1 LIDQNTAPIK
11 EVRFFPFAMY
21 NPAPDCGASMNRPSL
36 ERTAAHS
43 RIFNL
48 KEYEALR
55 VEINDTLR
63 EIRMIERYAVAGSG
77 AIWAW
82 LATRPNLHAAAWVL
96 PLLLVAAGFIRN
108 SILYAHVRQLA
119 DYIRLIE
126 EYLLKDSPGPKG
138 WEGYLKPIAEKNS
151 FAFEESIVWVFL
163 LLVGVLALAFH
174 NQIGPRNP
182 DAPSNVVQVAP
193 CPAPAAVKTSPQ
205 QK

>member
-1 LIDQNTAPIK
+1 
-11 EVRFFPFAMY
+11 
-21 NPAPDCGASMNRPSL
+21 MNKPSP
-36 ERTAAHS
+36 ERTAAHA

-82 LATRPNLHAAAWVL
+82 LATRPNLHIAVWVL
-96 PLLLVAAGFIRN
+96 PLMLVAAGFLRN
-108 SILYAHVRQLA
+108 SILYAHVRQLG

-126 EYLLKDSPGPKG
+126 EHILKDSNGPKG
-138 WEGYLKPIAEKNS
+138 WEGYFKPIAEKDS
-151 FAFEESIVWVFL
+151 FAVEESMVWAML
-163 LLVGVLALAFH
+163 TLVGILGLVFH
-174 NQIGPRNP
+174 NHIGPNS
-182 DAPSNVVQVAP
+182 PSESPTVVQVMP
-193 CPAPAAVKTSPQ
+193 CPTSAPVKTFPQ